1 MSERRLKLGN
11 RREYKRRSKHT
22 RNPSYY
28 PRHLTKVRL
37 SDLDAD
43 YNLPVPKEV
52 AATKGYGRKVV
63 SKNARVAYEHH
74 WGYIK
79 YRRIEKFISKYI
91 GKPYDELCKAYDAW
105 MKPVRDAGNYDYPL
119 SNFFTKDRWRQT
131 TKEFYVDDEGLVQ
144 AEVVASRNRLMI
156 AKKLWKENASHKIP
170 DFGSISSPVRAN
182 RNSYYYDDSSRT
194 SNGTDPDYYK
204 PRLLGRYWCCVNGK
218 AVRLP
223 VYHVHYAKDYID
235 YIVGGRPKTH
245 WGTVTKSDTFAG
257 LYRQGT
263 YMYEQAKKLE
273 AAWMYVPIPCS
284 RYGNHWET
292 MEHFRHRHIE
302 EQENPDIVK
311 LDANIAKW
319 QANVEFVREGGT
331 IMYTNINTAMPLSQ
345 VENVLHEYERQRERA
360 PRIISLDSGYGQLC
374 PLVKRCD
381 YERVLSEVSH

>member
-37 SDLDAD
+37 SDL
-43 YNLPVPKEV
+43 
-52 AATKGYGRKVV
+52 
-63 SKNARVAYEHH
+63 
-74 WGYIK
+74 
-79 YRRIEKFISKYI
+79 
-91 GKPYDELCKAYDAW
+91 
-105 MKPVRDAGNYDYPL
+105 DAGNYDYPL

-144 AEVVASRNRLMI
+144 AEVVASRNRPMI

-170 DFGSISSPVRAN
+170 DFGSISNPIRVN
-182 RNSYYYDDSSRT
+182 RNSYYHYDSHRT

-235 YIVGGRPKTH
+235 YIVGGRTKTH

-331 IMYTNINTAMPLSQ
+331 IMYTNINAAMPLSQ
-345 VENVLHEYERQRERA
+345 VENVLHEYERQRA